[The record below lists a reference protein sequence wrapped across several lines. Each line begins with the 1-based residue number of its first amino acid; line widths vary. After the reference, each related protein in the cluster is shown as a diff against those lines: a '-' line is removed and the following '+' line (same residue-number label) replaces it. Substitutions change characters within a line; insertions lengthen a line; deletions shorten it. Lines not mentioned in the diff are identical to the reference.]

1 MKNIL
6 LTITLFVSFF
16 SFAQTD
22 ADIIKTETLTYFKY
36 VENNNSEGVINYMHP
51 KVFET
56 ISKEQLKA
64 GMDQMLKNEEMKIEF
79 LSSDILNI
87 SEIIE
92 HEGSKYSLVLYSN
105 DMKMTFLSEIEN
117 SIEEKQT
124 FIDFMKPTMEA
135 QFGEENVKSDAAS
148 ASLTI
153 HVESTIYAVNS
164 EAFESW
170 KFLANDQ
177 NMKAITNTIIPETVR
192 TQLIKE

>member
-1 MKNIL
+1 MIFGSHESN
-6 LTITLFVSFF
+6 TF
-16 SFAQTD
+16 SKKTN
-22 ADIIKTETLTYFKY
+22 DIIKTETLTYFKY
-36 VENNNSEGVINYMHP
+36 VENNNSEGVINSMHP

-56 ISKEQLKA
+56 ISKEKLKA

-87 SEIIE
+87 SDIIE

-105 DMKMTFLSEIEN
+105 DMKMTFLSELGN

-124 FIDFMKPTMEA
+124 FIDFMKPTMES

-153 HVESTIYAVNS
+153 HIESTIYAVNS
-164 EAFESW
+164 DAFETW

-177 NMKAITNTIIPETVR
+177 NMKAITNSIIPETVR